1 MKGGGAGLYGRAV
14 DCVVARFEGVDASF
28 RHEVA
33 LTARQVSVEG
43 EAGRSVRFQEVCSL
57 VGLALRLR
65 SRFRTGGRGALVWRQ
80 GGYLG
85 AVLLM
90 FVGAAAAWGETA
102 VRGGVGGV
110 GGLLAV
116 GLAGAA
122 GCALAG
128 PVCRAPWSARGLAL
142 VPAGCAVVALAGR
155 GPDVLSGMCAVAAGG
170 LALGSP
176 PPVPA
181 GRGVALGLALLPCLA
196 WPLAVAVG
204 AGAMRAGVLA
214 VLTGVVPGVLIVL
227 GWFDARLAAMGA
239 VVWFA
244 RLVVGD
250 LGALGDALLAAG
262 DGEQR
267 LLLLRWALMSSG
279 VALAWLVAR
288 RSIRELGRL

>member
-1 MKGGGAGLYGRAV
+1 MKAGGAGLYGRAV
-14 DCVVARFEGVDASF
+14 DFVVARFEGVDASF

-33 LTARQVSVEG
+33 LTARRLGAEG

-65 SRFRTGGRGALVWRQ
+65 SRFRTGGRSVLVWRQ
-80 GGYLG
+80 GGYLS

-90 FVGAAAAWGETA
+90 FVGAAVAWGEAA
-102 VRGGVGGV
+102 VRGGGG

-122 GCALAG
+122 GCALVG
-128 PVCRAPWSARGLAL
+128 PVCREPWSARGLAL
-142 VPAGCAVVALAGR
+142 MPAGCAVAALAGR

-181 GRGVALGLALLPCLA
+181 GRGVALGLTLLPCLA
-196 WPLAVAVG
+196 WPLAVTVG
-204 AGAMRAGVLA
+204 AGAVRAGVLA
-214 VLTGVVPGVLIVL
+214 VLTGVVPGALIVL

-250 LGALGDALLAAG
+250 LDALGDALVAAS